1 MWECKKCGESVEDT
15 FDVCWKCGTS
25 MDGVEDPSFRP
36 EPDSRMAARAA
47 HAGPEKMPD
56 EPCSKCGSPRVI
68 RNARLMDHEGF
79 EAKMVVFGNP
89 SALIFKG
96 REYSELVGD
105 ICCDCGHLELKCLGN
120 LDNLWG
126 AYCKR
131 ESAFYQ
137 GK

>member
-1 MWECKKCGESVEDT
+1 MWECKMCRESVEDT

-25 MDGVEDPSFRP
+25 IEGIEDPSFRP
-36 EPDSRMAARAA
+36 EPDSRTASGAARV
-47 HAGPEKMPD
+47 GPEKMLD

-89 SALIFKG
+89 SALIFKS

-105 ICCDCGHLELKCLGN
+105 ICCDCGNVELK
-120 LDNLWG
+120 W
-126 AYCKR
+126 A
-131 ESAFYQ
+131 
-137 GK
+137 

>member
-15 FDVCWKCGTS
+15 FDVCWKCSTS

>member
-25 MDGVEDPSFRP
+25 MDGVEDLSFRP
-36 EPDSRMAARAA
+36 EPDSRMASGPTRV
-47 HAGPEKMPD
+47 GPEKMLD

-68 RNARLMDHEGF
+68 RNARLEDQGEHSDGV
-79 EAKMVVFGNP
+79 AKMVVFGNP

-105 ICCDCGHLELKCLGN
+105 ICCDCGNVELKCRGN
-120 LDNLWG
+120 LNNLWR
-126 AYCKR
+126 AYCRAEKL
-131 ESAFYQ
+131 Q
-137 GK
+137 